1 MAEDL
6 SGRKPVESAAA
17 PTVGAQP
24 PTESETIVRPHP
36 PDWNPVPHSGRF
48 MLAYGLLGLVVGA
61 TIVALA
67 VGLTRNNGARTVPW
81 SSWTPTASGTQE
93 VNQIVDHVG
102 TRYRLPSGRQLVAI
116 VPRSPAAE
124 SPPIST
130 VAIDKQAL
138 FSKEQQYS
146 TYPLDNGMM
155 FILCGGGTRCAISE
169 GQPSTARQRLLRSE
183 ALELALYTFR
193 YVHGVDSVVTFLPP
207 ASTAKPSQAAP
218 STALFFRKSQY
229 SPFTKVPLAR
239 TLPGQPPAGELPS
252 QGVGRLVDQL
262 TLPSLFSYQLQRS
275 SDGSSGILIFSSAL
289 SG

>member
-6 SGRKPVESAAA
+6 NRKESTPTFAAPAPPADDPLVRRPPPQWESA
-17 PTVGAQP
+17 
-24 PTESETIVRPHP
+24 PHA
-36 PDWNPVPHSGRF
+36 GRF
-48 MLAYGLLGLVVGA
+48 LIAYAALGLVLSITV
-61 TIVALA
+61 IALA
-67 VGLTRNNGARTVPW
+67 VGLTRNDSNTVPW

-93 VNQIVDHVG
+93 VDQIVEHVG
-102 TRYRLPSGRQLVAI
+102 TRYRLPSGRQMVAV

-124 SPPIST
+124 NPPIST

-155 FILCGGGTRCAISE
+155 YVLCGGGARCAINE
-169 GQPSTARQRLLRSE
+169 GKPSIARARLLRRE
-183 ALELALYTFR
+183 ALELALYTFH
-193 YVHGVDSVVTFLPP
+193 YVRGVDSVVTFMPP

-229 SPFTKVPLAR
+229 SPFAKVPLSS
-239 TLPGQPPAGELPS
+239 TLPGQPPPGELS
-252 QGVGRLVDQL
+252 QQGQGQLVDQL

-275 SDGSSGILIFSSAL
+275 SDGSSGILIFTPAA
-289 SG
+289 